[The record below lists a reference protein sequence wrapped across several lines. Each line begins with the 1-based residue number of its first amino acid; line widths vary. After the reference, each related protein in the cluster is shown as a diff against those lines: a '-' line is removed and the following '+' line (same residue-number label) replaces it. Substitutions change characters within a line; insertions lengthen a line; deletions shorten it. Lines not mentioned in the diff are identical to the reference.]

1 MRIIIVEDE
10 PVMRMDMKCLIEDTG
25 HEVVGVGKDG
35 FDAINLCKE
44 KKPDLVI
51 MDINM
56 PVLDGISAAKI
67 IYRDKLSKAV
77 VMLTAY
83 SDTEHIQGAKD
94 AGVFGYLVKPVDTN
108 NLVAALEIAYAKA
121 LETDE
126 VEQNLKK
133 ATKKLEDRKII
144 EKAKGYLMHS
154 EGISEDAAFK
164 RIRNLSMQK
173 GSSMRNISEV
183 LLMMADKQGE

>member
-10 PVMRMDMKCLIEDTG
+10 PVMRMDMKCLIEDAG

-83 SDTEHIQGAKD
+83 SDAAHIQGAKE

-108 NLVAALEIAYAKA
+108 NLVAALEIAHAKA